1 MGERNEV
8 DERIGEKRVLLIHCV
23 CVLPIT
29 IVHNLLTNQS
39 VRSSSN
45 ILYTYIFRKSNK
57 F

>member
-1 MGERNEV
+1 MGERKEV
-8 DERIGEKRVLLIHCV
+8 DERIGEKRVLLIHCMLIHCV

-45 ILYTYIFRKSNK
+45 ILYMYI
-57 F
+57 